1 MPCLDEATFM
11 ALLAGGLPPE
21 RSAQVDAHLDTC
33 PSCRHLMVEAVRAQ
47 TPTGAGSG
55 EATPLHV
62 PPSPTAEPL
71 LPKGTAV
78 GRYLVLEK
86 LGTGGMGVVYAAY
99 DPELNRRVAL
109 KLLRAS
115 ALGLEAEEGRQH
127 LLREAQAMACV
138 SHPNVVPVYDVG
150 TFGSEVFLAMEL
162 VEAQTL
168 REWLKAAPRGWRQVH
183 TCFLDAGR
191 GLAAAHAAGVVHGD
205 FKPDNL
211 LMARDGRPRV
221 TDFGLARRA
230 TPEVLEALPS
240 SGTERPPVE
249 LATVAGGTPAYM
261 APELFSPGARADA
274 RSDQFAF
281 CVALHEALYGE
292 RPFGGTTVQE
302 LSTEVRAGHVR
313 PAPKGSRVPPWLR
326 RVLLRGLSVAPEARY
341 LSVEALLS
349 ALQQDPGVRKRRVLQ
364 VSAGLTLVAAA
375 VGLTHAVHVSGARRC
390 GEARRELASV
400 WDEARQQVVRE
411 AFLATRQPFAPMA
424 WEGVRRGLDAYAAS
438 WVTTRTTACEATHVR
453 GEQSEEVLASRMRCL
468 DGQLARMAS
477 LTELF
482 SQADSGV
489 VEQSLRALGQ
499 LPAPGEC
506 SNPVVSPAPKDPATR
521 ERAEALARTLAQV
534 RALQSAGRYEQARA
548 LVEPAAQRA
557 QADGDRSGSADAFVL
572 VAELRQKL
580 GDLPGSEE
588 ALFTALGHAEAV
600 RNDDAAARAWID
612 LVAVSGVHRE
622 QYDLGHR
629 WKTLAEAA
637 LERLGEGRDS
647 LRAELLTHTGSLLFW
662 QARYPEAVAKQEEA
676 LALVEKV
683 HGADSLEAAD
693 ALLELGTTRSTQG
706 EVDKALAHLE
716 RAVSLRQRALGPEHP
731 EVAQARLSL
740 AEAYWQK
747 RDIPTTER
755 LAREAL
761 PVIERTLGPEHPS
774 MGDGLN
780 TLAAALHVQG
790 HMDEALPV
798 YERALRISERVHGL
812 DSTDA
817 AYLINNIA
825 TLLAQQGRLDE
836 ALVHLE
842 RVRSNVEKKLGADHP
857 TMAWT
862 LRQLGRAKLRQK
874 RYPEALRDLR
884 HAVEIQLALKEDVR
898 SEWTSMLTDLGFGY
912 LKAGLPREALAPLE
926 KAVAG
931 WEHARPRPVD
941 PANARFLL
949 GWALW
954 DSGGDKTRALRLIA
968 EARQRAQ
975 ALGPAAGQLLKD
987 LEAWLG
993 RNGSPRLPQLPP
1005 PTP

>member
-21 RSAQVDAHLDTC
+21 RSAEVDAHLDTC
-33 PSCRHLMVEAVRAQ
+33 PSCRRLMVEALRAQ
-47 TPTGAGSG
+47 TPTGAGNA
-55 EATPLHV
+55 EPTPLRV
-62 PPSPTAEPL
+62 PRDAPRAEPL

-168 REWLKAAPRGWRQVH
+168 REWLKASPRGWRQVH

-205 FKPDNL
+205 FKLDNL

-230 TPEVLEALPS
+230 TPEALEEP
-240 SGTERPPVE
+240 RVE

-261 APELFSPGARADA
+261 APELFTPGARADA

-292 RPFGGTTVQE
+292 RPFAGTTVQE
-302 LSTEVRAGHVR
+302 LVTEVRAGQVR
-313 PAPKGSRVPPWLR
+313 PAPKGTRVPPWLR

-341 LSVEALLS
+341 PSVEALLS
-349 ALQQDPGVRKRRVLQ
+349 ALQEDPGVRKRRVLQ
-364 VSAGLTLVAAA
+364 VSAGLTLLAAA
-375 VGLTHAVHVSGARRC
+375 VGLTHVVHVSGARRC

-411 AFLATRQPFAPMA
+411 AFLATRQPFAPTA
-424 WEGVRRGLDAYAAS
+424 WEGVRRGLDAYAAA

-453 GEQSEEVLASRMRCL
+453 GEQSEEVLAARMRCL
-468 DGQLARMAS
+468 DGQLAGMAA

-489 VEQSLRALGQ
+489 VEQSLRALGR
-499 LPAPGEC
+499 LPAPTEC
-506 SNPVVSPAPKDPATR
+506 SNPVTASVSTDPAAR
-521 ERAEALARTLAQV
+521 ERAEALERTLAQA

-557 QADGDRSGSADAFVL
+557 QATGARSGSADAFVL
-572 VAELRQKL
+572 LAELRDNL
-580 GDLPGSEE
+580 GDPPGAEE
-588 ALFTALGHAEAV
+588 ALFTALGDAEAV
-600 RNDDAAARAWID
+600 RNDDAAARAWIH
-612 LVAVSGVHRE
+612 LVSVSGVQRE
-622 QYDLGHR
+622 QYALGHR
-629 WKTLAEAA
+629 WKALAEAA
-637 LERLGEGRDS
+637 LERLGGNRDS

-662 QARYPEAVAKQEEA
+662 QARYPEAVAKQEAA

-683 HGADSLEAAD
+683 HGADSLEASD
-693 ALLELGTTRSTQG
+693 VLLELGTTRSTEG
-706 EVDKALAHLE
+706 EVEKAIAHLE

-731 EVAQARLSL
+731 EVAKARLSL

-747 RDIPTTER
+747 QDVPTTER

-761 PVIERTLGPEHPS
+761 QVIERTLGPEHAL
-774 MGDGLN
+774 MGNGLN

-812 DSTDA
+812 DSTDT
-817 AYLINNIA
+817 AYLINNVA
-825 TLLAQQGRLDE
+825 VLLAQQGRLDE
-836 ALVHLE
+836 ALARLE
-842 RVRSNVEKKLGADHP
+842 QVRVNVEKKLGADHP

-862 LRQLGRAKLRQK
+862 LRQIGRAKLRQK
-874 RYPEALRDLR
+874 RAREALPDFQR
-884 HAVEIQLALKEDVR
+884 AAEIQLALKEDVR
-898 SEWTSMLTDLGFGY
+898 SEWTATLSDLGLGY
-912 LKAGLPREALAPLE
+912 LRSGMPREALAPLE

-931 WEHARPRPVD
+931 WEHARPRPVE

-954 DSGGDKTRALRLIA
+954 ESGGDRTRALRLIA
-968 EARQRAQ
+968 EARQQAQ
-975 ALGPAAGQLLKD
+975 ALGPEGGQLQK
-987 LEAWLG
+987 EVEVWLG
-993 RNGSPRLPQLPP
+993 RNGTPRLPEVAP
-1005 PTP
+1005 PTR